1 VGPLLCCVDNSDGAR
16 AAVRVAK
23 TLASKLGLD
32 LVLVHVEPPADL
44 PGVSAAAAGHE
55 RLVEE
60 ELERGTAL
68 VARLA
73 RETGAE
79 DAERRVAV
87 GPTAEAII
95 AICEEKRAELVV
107 LGSHGRAGLRAAVLG
122 SVSGKVAAAAPC
134 PCLVVPPTAERPFL
148 AG

>member
-1 VGPLLCCVDNSDGAR
+1 VGPLLCCVDDSDGAR

-23 TLASKLGLD
+23 TLARKLALE

-44 PGVSAAAAGHE
+44 AGVSAAPAGHE

-60 ELERGTAL
+60 ELEDGTAL

-73 RETGAE
+73 RETGVE
-79 DAERRVAV
+79 DAGRRVEV
-87 GPTAEAII
+87 GPTAKAIV
-95 AICEEKRAELVV
+95 AICEKERAELVV
-107 LGSHGRAGLRAAVLG
+107 LGSHGRAGFRAAVLG
-122 SVSGKVAAAAPC
+122 SVSGEVAAAAPC
-134 PCLVVPPTAERPFL
+134 PCLVVPPTVERPFL